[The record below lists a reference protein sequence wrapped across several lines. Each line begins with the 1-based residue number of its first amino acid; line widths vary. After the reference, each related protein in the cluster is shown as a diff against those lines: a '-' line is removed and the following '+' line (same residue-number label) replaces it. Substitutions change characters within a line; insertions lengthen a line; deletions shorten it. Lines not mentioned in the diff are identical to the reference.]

1 MAHQY
6 WNARPASPVPDA
18 EGENVWRYALLS
30 LFNKGS
36 VGCEIGVWKGRFTR
50 TVLGVVHPSKL
61 YLIDPYKSQQGV
73 ETGEYS
79 SQNAQVEMDRIFA
92 ETSSKIYKSAA
103 PQGTR
108 VEFIRKFSSDADA
121 DVPDGELDWMY
132 IDGDHSYEGCSGD
145 LQLALK
151 KVRRGGWII
160 CDDYRPSCGVVKAV
174 HDACQANPAGLRFW
188 GAVFDQA
195 VLMHL

>member
-121 DVPDGELDWMY
+121 DVPARPQGTVA
-132 IDGDHSYEGCSGD
+132 
-145 LQLALK
+145 AL
-151 KVRRGGWII
+151 RRPRRRNAGTREYWSHRGG
-160 CDDYRPSCGVVKAV
+160 
-174 HDACQANPAGLRFW
+174 
-188 GAVFDQA
+188 
-195 VLMHL
+195 